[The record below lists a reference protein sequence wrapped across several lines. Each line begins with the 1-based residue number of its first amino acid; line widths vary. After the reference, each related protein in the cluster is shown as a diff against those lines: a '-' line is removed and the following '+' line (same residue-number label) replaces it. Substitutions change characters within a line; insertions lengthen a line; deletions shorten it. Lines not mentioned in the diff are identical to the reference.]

1 MFAMVACAL
10 LMALMTG
17 CATVRFSNLVGVH
30 FGNRG
35 PGSLHDVHVSSGNC
49 VWAMRLITANPNPNS
64 SAGITPYCNP
74 GKVLTIQW
82 TNDQGIRH
90 RHELNIPHPNQLMVG
105 GWDMEFKGDKL
116 TVRQR
121 EEDGPE
127 IYHLISKRQIY
138 P

>member
-1 MFAMVACAL
+1 MFAMVACVL

-49 VWAMRLITANPNPNS
+49 VWAMRLITPDIAT
-64 SAGITPYCNP
+64 GITPYCNP

-82 TNDQGIRH
+82 TNDQGIRY
-90 RHELNIPHPNQLMVG
+90 RHELNITAPSNLMIG
-105 GWDMEFKGDKL
+105 GWDLEFKDNKL
-116 TVRQR
+116 IVTQHEEEGPRIFNIRGSRQV
-121 EEDGPE
+121 
-127 IYHLISKRQIY
+127 Y